1 MSARIWTTF
10 ERGGNH
16 GGEYREL
23 ENVSRNERG
32 DFVFTLDG
40 GERWQ
45 FTPHNSIAPTVENV
59 KQLGIGKDGK
69 TGKPSMLAFLILTSG
84 EKCVGNLRIFPPATD
99 SKVEDAIAAIARALP
114 GSARPTKEK
123 LVKIGD
129 KYWPLE
135 KTVCNGTG
143 AGPEGEPPKTRE
155 GLDKWQRGPKV
166 WQWNE
171 LLQFRGFRVWLS
183 ITEKECPELAESIRG
198 GTQFIPGPVEEITPP
213 DMARFQ
219 FAGGVKVRL
228 TVEKYSAEGAPPLS
242 PEEIK
247 AAGEIIDA
255 LEGRAKQA
263 APRKGGD
270 IELVSEIKT
279 LKADNAETHRLL
291 HRANR
296 KLDGVPP
303 LVSKIGDRNKMLADA
318 AAELHRKVN
327 LTSEQWKTYAAHW
340 KEGKT
345 QTAIAVERGWP
356 KRDAYKVNRE
366 CRAIERA
373 FVDAG
378 EPIPPKL
385 TRHNA
390 MMGADGVVFKK
401 PAKKRKGRD

>member
-1 MSARIWTTF
+1 MNMSARIWTTF

-45 FTPHNSIAPTVENV
+45 FTPHNQIAPTVENV

-135 KTVCNGTG
+135 KIVCYDTG

-166 WQWNE
+166 WRWNE

-183 ITEKECPELAESIRG
+183 ITEKECPELAESIRD

-255 LEGRAKQA
+255 LEGREKQTA
-263 APRKGGD
+263 TRKGGRK
-270 IELVSEIKT
+270 IKDPRP
-279 LKADNAETHRLL
+279 L
-291 HRANR
+291 
-296 KLDGVPP
+296 PP
-303 LVSKIGDRNKMLADA
+303 RDFRGRNIRGQYSSKIRDLLPVEHSNRTLAKKVIAWARKQGDGDP
-318 AAELHRKVN
+318 
-327 LTSEQWKTYAAHW
+327 TGFGQWKLLGESVLA
-340 KEGKT
+340 KEAGKLRKDW
-345 QTAIAVERGWP
+345 AKERV
-356 KRDAYKVNRE
+356 KR
-366 CRAIERA
+366 
-373 FVDAG
+373 
-378 EPIPPKL
+378 
-385 TRHNA
+385 
-390 MMGADGVVFKK
+390 
-401 PAKKRKGRD
+401 RKG